1 MSRATPLDG
10 EAVIHTTWPLQG
22 PYTAEALGQLMAA
35 LDEALRYANHATIG
49 NPLRTL
55 PEPGDGARVV
65 RRFAG
70 AVDKMPQL
78 VGQLARWAD
87 AVAADPRLRTGATDG
102 TTAQTHAATAAGALR
117 DAGPALAAL
126 QRQLAIAASTL
137 DQGLHFDGDDQDD
150 DEPLSWEQ
158 IKARRPSPDERDAR
172 REDLLRRARLVRESG
187 FDDYRLIWS
196 SGEVAQVAYL
206 LRDHDELTSMGET
219 TATVLGTLAAD
230 LFGYRDGRAEIEA
243 GHPET
248 LRWLEELHRELD
260 R

>member
-35 LDEALRYANHATIG
+35 LDEGLRYANHATIS

-78 VGQLARWAD
+78 VEQFARWAD
-87 AVAADPRLRTGATDG
+87 TIAGGPRVRTGATDG
-102 TTAQTHAATAAGALR
+102 TTAQTHAATAAAALR
-117 DAGPALAAL
+117 EAAPALAAL
-126 QRQLAIAASTL
+126 QRQLSIAGSAL

-150 DEPLSWEQ
+150 EPLSWEQ
-158 IKARRPSPDERDAR
+158 IKAHRPSPEERDAR

-187 FDDYRLIWS
+187 FDDYRYNWS
-196 SGEVAQVAYL
+196 SEEVAQVAYL
-206 LRDHDELTSMGET
+206 LRDQDELTSTGET

-230 LFGYRDGRAEIEA
+230 LFGYRDGRADIEA

-248 LRWLEELHRELD
+248 LRWLEELRRELE